1 MNEMIQSGEEPP
13 DDRHKIA
20 VVVLVGALH
29 HLWS

>member
-13 DDRHKIA
+13 EDRTKIA
-20 VVVLVGALH
+20 VVVLGGGLH